1 MHKLP
6 NVFQLI
12 PDDVT
17 LLVVCGSLLRRITA
31 GGLRCDCRSSR
42 NGKAPRDGSII
53 RNVPINYTPSLS

>member
-31 GGLRCDCRSSR
+31 GG
-42 NGKAPRDGSII
+42 
-53 RNVPINYTPSLS
+53 